1 MVAASF
7 GGYTTAKKEFRQLVT
22 IFSPFATIVLGCY
35 RTPVVRVRIRHT
47 VVRVQARNTDIGTVV
62 RTTHHHGNVSQ
73 YRYPPHRGRLPPCGG
88 SISFSSIGGGF
99 RPPRLRFPDYATTV
113 PSAKRSV
120 GSSEATAPPKSVY
133 AFDTPLYEY
142 KHETPTPEPP
152 PAPPTTTGM
161 KLVVTS
167 SLFRQ

>member
-73 YRYPPHRGRLPPCGG
+73 YRYPP
-88 SISFSSIGGGF
+88 IGGGCRLAAARF
-99 RPPRLRFPDYATTV
+99 RFLQSEAALGRPDCGFPIMRQPYHRLKGQSGHRKRPHPRCPCTHSTHRSTRTSTKHRQWNRGSHYPPPR
-113 PSAKRSV
+113 
-120 GSSEATAPPKSVY
+120 E
-133 AFDTPLYEY
+133 
-142 KHETPTPEPP
+142 
-152 PAPPTTTGM
+152 
-161 KLVVTS
+161 
-167 SLFRQ
+167 

>member
-7 GGYTTAKKEFRQLVT
+7 GGYTTAKKELRQLVT
-22 IFSPFATIVLGCY
+22 FSFSVCHNRLGCY

-73 YRYPPHRGRLPPCGG
+73 YRYPPFRGRLPPCGG

-120 GSSEATAPPKSVY
+120 GSSEATAPPLDVN
-133 AFDTPLYEY
+133 AFDTPSLEV
-142 KHETPTPEPP
+142 KHETPTSEPKS
-152 PAPPTTTGM
+152 ALPTTTGM